1 MYRDA
6 VYNYFLDYAI
16 NNWGFNPKEKV
27 IDYNNS
33 TREIYG
39 SHEKLGQ
46 FIRNY
51 GIKNGAPDIVV
62 LGEHLR
68 NYHNLRCTADYKLH
82 GKVTLSDARNHVNH
96 CVRDLN
102 KFHANVPQE

>member
-1 MYRDA
+1 MYGKKRLL
-6 VYNYFLDYAI
+6 VKSF
-16 NNWGFNPKEKV
+16 
-27 IDYNNS
+27 
-33 TREIYG
+33 
-39 SHEKLGQ
+39 
-46 FIRNY
+46 
-51 GIKNGAPDIVV
+51 KNGAPDIVV
-62 LGEHLR
+62 LGEQLR